1 MAKNDRRQIAERI
14 DDYPDIQYNDI
25 ESIIRQFTEVQEKYG
40 DLYEN
45 IVLDTYNQPYSDSV
59 SFCLTGYR
67 LENDDEYKQRK
78 AIEKYNR
85 QLAEQK
91 EKEAYLALKQ
101 KYDGKYWCIIYT
113 LLNNSAGEDHRK
125 SEDITAGFIIGG
137 LRWQDGFPPLYHNH
151 IECALIGYQY

>member
-101 KYDGKYWCIIYT
+101 KYDGKY
-113 LLNNSAGEDHRK
+113 
-125 SEDITAGFIIGG
+125 
-137 LRWQDGFPPLYHNH
+137 
-151 IECALIGYQY
+151 